1 MTRRNDRIKTML
13 PDATLESMGGKPRVV
28 IPFRN
33 SKKVEPYVAA
43 LRAAGAEA
51 VPLLADRPLELDG
64 TAGLLLM
71 GGTDVNP
78 IRYGQEPV
86 PETNQPDNERDEIE
100 LEIIDRAIQKDLP
113 ILAICRGLQ
122 LLNVYHGGT
131 LTQHLGSP
139 RHNVQAEDKSK
150 PAHEVEIERGTVLAQ
165 AIGAH
170 FVQVNSRH
178 HQAVASIGAGLQ
190 VSARDPHDG
199 IVEGI
204 ERADKRF
211 VVAVQWHPEDQILRQ
226 PEQLRLFQR
235 FVEEIKL

>member
-1 MTRRNDRIKTML
+1 ML
-13 PDATLESMGGKPRVV
+13 PDATLKSMSGKPRVV

-33 SKKVEPYVAA
+33 SKKVQPYVAA
-43 LRAAGAEA
+43 LQAAGAEP
-51 VPLLADRPLELDG
+51 VPLLTEVPIGLDG
-64 TAGLLLM
+64 AAGLLLM

-78 IRYGQEPV
+78 SRYGQEPV
-86 PETNQPDNERDEIE
+86 PETDEPDDERDEIE
-100 LEIIDRAIQKDLP
+100 LETINQAIQRDLP

-139 RHNVQAEDKSK
+139 RHDVEAEDKGK
-150 PAHEVEIERGTVLAQ
+150 PVHEVEIERGTVLAQ
-165 AIGAH
+165 AIGSQL
-170 FVQVNSRH
+170 VQVNSRH
-178 HQAVASIGAGLQ
+178 HQAVAKIGAGLQ
-190 VSARDPHDG
+190 VSARDPQDG
-199 IVEGI
+199 IVEAL

-235 FVEEIKL
+235 FVEEIKS

>member
-1 MTRRNDRIKTML
+1 MSENL
-13 PDATLESMGGKPRVV
+13 RVV

-33 SKKVEPYVAA
+33 SKKVQPYVVA
-43 LRAAGAEA
+43 LRAAGAEP
-51 VPLLADRPLELDG
+51 VPLLTEGPIGLDAA
-64 TAGLLLM
+64 AGLLLM

-86 PETNQPDNERDEIE
+86 PETDRPDDERDEIE
-100 LEIIDRAIQKDLP
+100 LEAINQAMQKDLP

-131 LTQHLGSP
+131 LTQHLGSL
-139 RHNVQAEDKSK
+139 RHDVQAQDRGK
-150 PAHEVEIERGTVLAQ
+150 PVHEVEIERGTVLAQ
-165 AIGAH
+165 AVGAH
-170 FVQVNSRH
+170 RVQVNSRH
-178 HQAVASIGAGLQ
+178 HQAVAVIGAGLQ
-190 VSARDPHDG
+190 VAARDPRDG
-199 IVEGI
+199 VVEGM

-235 FVEEIKL
+235 FVEEIKS

>member
-1 MTRRNDRIKTML
+1 MSENL
-13 PDATLESMGGKPRVV
+13 RVV
-28 IPFRN
+28 IPFRY

-43 LRAAGAEA
+43 LRAAGAEPVA
-51 VPLLADRPLELDG
+51 FLTEGPIEMDG
-64 TAGLLLM
+64 AAGLLLM

-86 PETNQPDNERDEIE
+86 PETNHPDDERDEIE
-100 LEIIDRAIQKDLP
+100 LETINQAIQKDLP

-139 RHNVQAEDKSK
+139 RHDVQAEDKGK

-165 AIGAH
+165 AIGVH
-170 FVQVNSRH
+170 LVQVNSRH
-178 HQAVASIGAGLQ
+178 HQAVATVGAGLQ
-190 VSARDPHDG
+190 VSARDPRDG
-199 IVEGI
+199 IVEGL

-235 FVEEIKL
+235 FVEEIKS